1 MSAVLDTISA
11 TDCAIC
17 GANLRLV
24 GKVHRCVGNTK
35 VTVVANKPAV
45 NKPDAVN
52 SAVNKVRGA
61 YPATDQRRAYMRAY
75 MARRRAGG

>member
-1 MSAVLDTISA
+1 MVLDTISA

-24 GKVHRCVGNTK
+24 GRSHRCVGNTQ
-35 VTVVANKPAV
+35 VAVNTPVV

-61 YPATDQRRAYMRAY
+61 YPGTDKRRAYMRAY
-75 MARRRAGG
+75 MARRRAT